1 MIIPILYHITQ
12 RKKLQGDEN
21 LFHDIL
27 IIGGGAAGIAAAIAA
42 RDMGKDAAV
51 LEGGDRIGRKLLA
64 TGNGRCNITNADP
77 DPSRFHSENAS
88 FPGHVLSSFGYREAE
103 DFFSLLGLAL
113 AELEDGK
120 VYPLSLQA
128 SSVIDIFRLALEER
142 SIPVY
147 LNSKVKEAR
156 KSGSGFRLLAAS
168 GEVFE
173 CSSLIICC
181 GGKSFPTS
189 GSDGS
194 GYTLAKQF
202 GHSIVNPVPSLVQLK
217 LRYDHL
223 KAVSG
228 VKFDGFATIIAGG
241 DEPKAEFG
249 EILFTDYGISGPPV
263 LQLSRTASLALSKGM
278 TVRMLVDMM
287 PGMIAA
293 ELEEFLENHFAT
305 FGYRSVMNSL
315 IGVVNKKLI
324 PIILREAGIRDIHK
338 PSFELTVME
347 KKKLYGVMK
356 SWSFEVYDTN
366 SFKNAQVTAGGV
378 DTCEVSAST
387 LESKLVPNLYFAGEV
402 LDVDGDCGGFNLQWA
417 WASGYTA
424 AMSASKK

>member
-1 MIIPILYHITQ
+1 M
-12 RKKLQGDEN
+12 
-21 LFHDIL
+21 

-42 RDMGKDAAV
+42 RDMGIDAAV

-64 TGNGRCNITNADP
+64 TGNGRCNISNTGLEP
-77 DPSRFHSENAS
+77 IRYHSENAA
-88 FPGHVLSSFGYREAE
+88 FPGQVLERFGYREAE
-103 DFFSLLGLAL
+103 DFFSLLGLPL
-113 AELEDGK
+113 TTLEDGK

-128 SSVIDIFRLALEER
+128 SSVIDIFRLAMEER

-147 LNSKVKEAR
+147 LNSKVRDVR
-156 KSGSGFRLLAAS
+156 KSGRVFRLLANS
-168 GEVFE
+168 GDAFE
-173 CSSLIICC
+173 CSKLIICC
-181 GGKSFPTS
+181 GGKSYPNS

-194 GYTLAKQF
+194 GFTLAKQL
-202 GHSIVNPVPSLVQLK
+202 GHSIINPVPSLVQLK
-217 LRYDHL
+217 LSYDHL

-228 VKFDGFATIIAGG
+228 VKFDGYATIKTG
-241 DEPKAEFG
+241 DESRTEFG

-263 LQLSRTASLALSKGM
+263 LQLSRTASLALSKGQP
-278 TVRMLVDMM
+278 VNMLVDMM
-287 PGMIAA
+287 PGMSAA

-305 FGYRSVMNSL
+305 FSYRSVMNAL
-315 IGVVNKKLI
+315 VGVVNKKLI
-324 PIILREAGIRDIHK
+324 PIILREAGIREIHK
-338 PSFELTVME
+338 PCLELTAIE

-356 SWSFEVYDTN
+356 AWSFEVCDTN

-378 DTCEVSAST
+378 DTREISAST
-387 LESKLVPNLYFAGEV
+387 LESKLVPGLYFAGEV

>member
-1 MIIPILYHITQ
+1 
-12 RKKLQGDEN
+12 
-21 LFHDIL
+21 L

-42 RDMGKDAAV
+42 RDMGIDAAV

-64 TGNGRCNITNADP
+64 TGNGRCNISNTGLEP
-77 DPSRFHSENAS
+77 IRYHSENAA
-88 FPGHVLSSFGYREAE
+88 FPGQVLERFGYREAE
-103 DFFSLLGLAL
+103 DFFSLLGLPL
-113 AELEDGK
+113 TTLEDGK

-128 SSVIDIFRLALEER
+128 SSVIDIFRLAMEER

-147 LNSKVKEAR
+147 LNSKVRDVR
-156 KSGSGFRLLAAS
+156 KSGRVFRLLANS
-168 GEVFE
+168 GDAFE
-173 CSSLIICC
+173 CSKLIICC
-181 GGKSFPTS
+181 GGKSYPNS

-194 GYTLAKQF
+194 GFTLAKQL
-202 GHSIVNPVPSLVQLK
+202 GHSIINPVPSLVQLK
-217 LRYDHL
+217 LSYDHL

-228 VKFDGFATIIAGG
+228 VKFDGYATIKTG
-241 DEPKAEFG
+241 DESRTEFG

-263 LQLSRTASLALSKGM
+263 LQLSRTASLALSKGQP
-278 TVRMLVDMM
+278 VNMLVDMM
-287 PGMIAA
+287 PGMSAA

-305 FGYRSVMNSL
+305 FSYRSVMNAL
-315 IGVVNKKLI
+315 VGVVNKKLI
-324 PIILREAGIRDIHK
+324 PIILREAGIREIHK
-338 PSFELTVME
+338 PCLELTAIE

-356 SWSFEVYDTN
+356 AWSFEVCDTN

-378 DTCEVSAST
+378 DTREISAST
-387 LESKLVPNLYFAGEV
+387 LESKLVPGLYFAGEV